1 MLRTDHRSI
10 PYQPPAFAGGQLSA
24 RPRSY
29 AGILLHFGR
38 VVEMSPQNNP
48 MKIDNA
54 GDVPLEEL
62 LQIYEPVRTLPAS
75 RRLQGESLSQREQ
88 LVLTK
93 LNQMLSIFFD
103 HPRPEPPAVTQAVE
117 EAKRLLH
124 QLEHGQ
130 N

>member
-10 PYQPPAFAGGQLSA
+10 PYQPPAFAGGQLST

-38 VVEMSPQNNP
+38 VVEISTQNNP

-54 GDVPLEEL
+54 VDVPLEEL
-62 LQIYEPVRTLPAS
+62 LQVYEPVRTLLAS
-75 RRLQGESLSQREQ
+75 RRLRGESLSQREQ

-93 LNQMLSIFFD
+93 LNQMLSTFFD

-124 QLEHGQ
+124 QLDHGQ

>member
-1 MLRTDHRSI
+1 MSI
-10 PYQPPAFAGGQLSA
+10 
-24 RPRSY
+24 
-29 AGILLHFGR
+29 
-38 VVEMSPQNNP
+38 QNNS

-54 GDVPLEEL
+54 SDVPLEEL
-62 LQIYEPVRTLPAS
+62 LQVYEPVRTLLAS

-93 LNQMLSIFFD
+93 LNQMLSTFFD
-103 HPRPEPPAVTQAVE
+103 YPRPEPPAVTQAVE
-117 EAKRLLH
+117 EAQLLLH